1 MQEIKSKK
9 GGERIWLQINLMVI
23 GTGRE
28 LSKTEARFTTKETT
42 AGQRET
48 LIPADS
54 WIRRPIMNPLRA

>member
-1 MQEIKSKK
+1 
-9 GGERIWLQINLMVI
+9 MVI
-23 GTGRE
+23 GTGGV

-54 WIRRPIMNPLRA
+54 MDQKANNESFKGVRKEKS